1 MSSFTITDLE
11 AAIDQFGAGSA
22 AWPPAVQTA
31 ARELLAN
38 SSDARQ
44 LLAQA
49 TELEQALRG
58 QPVKAPSG
66 LVDRIAAAASTLPQ
80 QPGKPRR

>member
-11 AAIDQFGAGSA
+11 VAIDQFGADSA
-22 AWPPAVQTA
+22 AWPPTTLAA
-31 ARELLAN
+31 ARLLLAG
-38 SSDARQ
+38 SDDARA

-49 TELEQALRG
+49 VQLEQALRG

-66 LVDRIAAAASTLPQ
+66 LVDRITSAASKLPQ